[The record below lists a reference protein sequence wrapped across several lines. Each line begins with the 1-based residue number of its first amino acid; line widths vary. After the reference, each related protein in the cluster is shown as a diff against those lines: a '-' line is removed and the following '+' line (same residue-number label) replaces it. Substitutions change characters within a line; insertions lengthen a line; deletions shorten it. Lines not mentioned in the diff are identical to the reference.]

1 MSLARHFFHKDAN
14 CRVLVIGDTLELT
27 PVAPNLRDPPLMME
41 SSFVFGPYLAHCFRL
56 RHCRSIRTA
65 EDPDW
70 DDMRHRLSRGLLPAT
85 LDDTRNDVAAG
96 IAVVAVPIVT
106 NIFRVDA

>member
-56 RHCRSIRTA
+56 VSVGQFAPLKTQTATTCVIDLAAASYRRH
-65 EDPDW
+65 
-70 DDMRHRLSRGLLPAT
+70 
-85 LDDTRNDVAAG
+85 
-96 IAVVAVPIVT
+96 
-106 NIFRVDA
+106 